1 MLLELFIRGITI
13 GLVYALM
20 GVGLALLNGVMRIIN
35 FAHGEFY
42 MIGGYMAY
50 YASTML
56 GFPFY
61 FSVPSAM
68 IVTFLLGAIVEKLLL
83 SPIHT
88 QEMEKPMDYALIMTF
103 GLLLFFRQ
111 LAIKIFGPFRHKPAD
126 YITSDVYILGVKISG
141 NEVLAGVV
149 SAILVIGLAIF
160 IKKTWRGRGWR
171 ATTQS
176 RNGAKINGVDIGKE
190 SWIACGVAC
199 ALAGAAG
206 ALVAPIFTLS
216 PTIGGSPLVKSYEVM
231 AIGGLG
237 SIAGSLVAGLML
249 GITETLGAFYIS
261 SAYKDAIGFLMMG
274 FFLLFR
280 PQGLFGQK

>member
-1 MLLELFIRGITI
+1 MLLELIIRGISI

-50 YASTML
+50 YSSTLL

-61 FSVPSAM
+61 LSVPTAI
-68 IVTFLLGAIVEKLLL
+68 IVTFVLGAVVEKLLL

-111 LAIKIFGPFRHKPAD
+111 LAIKVFGPFRHKPAD

-149 SAILVIGLAIF
+149 SAILVIGLAF
-160 IKKTWRGRGWR
+160 YIKKTWRGRGWR

-176 RNGAKINGVDIGKE
+176 RQGAKLNGVDIGKE

-237 SIAGSLVAGLML
+237 SIAGALVAGLML

>member
-1 MLLELFIRGITI
+1 MLMELIIRGITI

-50 YASTML
+50 YSSTML

-61 FSVPSAM
+61 FSVPTA
-68 IVTFLLGAIVEKLLL
+68 ILVTFVLGAVVEKLLL

-111 LAIKIFGPFRHKPAD
+111 LAIKVFGPYRHKPAD

-149 SAILVIGLAIF
+149 SAILVIGLAFF

-237 SIAGSLVAGLML
+237 SIGGALVAGLML

>member
-50 YASTML
+50 YSSTML

-61 FSVPSAM
+61 FSVPTAM
-68 IVTFLLGAIVEKLLL
+68 IVTFLLGAVVEKLLL

-111 LAIKIFGPFRHKPAD
+111 LAIKVFGPYRHKPAD

-141 NEVLAGVV
+141 NEVLAGAV

>member
-50 YASTML
+50 YSSTML

-61 FSVPSAM
+61 FSVPTAM
-68 IVTFLLGAIVEKLLL
+68 IVTFLLGAVVEKLLL

-149 SAILVIGLAIF
+149 SAILVIGLALF

-261 SAYKDAIGFLMMG
+261 SAYK
-274 FFLLFR
+274 
-280 PQGLFGQK
+280 

>member
-1 MLLELFIRGITI
+1 MLLELIIRGITI

-56 GFPFY
+56 GFQFY
-61 FSVPSAM
+61 FSVPTAM
-68 IVTFLLGAIVEKLLL
+68 IVTFILGAVVEKLLL

-111 LAIKIFGPFRHKPAD
+111 LAIKVFGPYRHKPAD

-176 RNGAKINGVDIGKE
+176 RQGAKINGVDIGKE

-249 GITETLGAFYIS
+249 GVTETLGAFYIS

>member
-50 YASTML
+50 YSSTML

-61 FSVPSAM
+61 FSVPTAM
-68 IVTFLLGAIVEKLLL
+68 IVTFLLGAVVEKLLL

-111 LAIKIFGPFRHKPAD
+111 LAIKVFGPYRHKPAD

-141 NEVLAGVV
+141 NEVLAGAV
-149 SAILVIGLAIF
+149 SAILVIGLALF

>member
-1 MLLELFIRGITI
+1 MLLELVIRGIAI

-50 YASTML
+50 YSTTLL
-56 GFPFY
+56 GLPYY
-61 FSVPSAM
+61 FAVPAA
-68 IVTFLLGAIVEKLLL
+68 IIITFLLGALVEKLLL

-88 QEMEKPMDYALIMTF
+88 QEIEKPMDYALIMTF

-111 LAIKIFGPFRHKPAD
+111 LAIKIFGPYHHKPDD
-126 YITSDVYILGVKISG
+126 YITSDFNILGTQISG
-141 NEVLAGVV
+141 NEVLAGTV
-149 SAILVIGLAIF
+149 SAFLVLGLALF

-176 RNGAKINGVDIGKE
+176 RQGAKISGVNIGKE

-237 SIAGSLVAGLML
+237 SIAGALVAGIML
-249 GITETLGAFYIS
+249 GVTETLGAFYIS
-261 SAYKDAIGFLMMG
+261 SAYKDAIGFLMMA

>member
-1 MLLELFIRGITI
+1 MLLELIIRGITI
-13 GLVYALM
+13 GLVYSLM

-50 YASTML
+50 YSSTL
-56 GFPFY
+56 WGAPFY
-61 FSVPSAM
+61 VSVPIA
-68 IVTFLLGAIVEKLLL
+68 ILVTFILGAIVEKLLL

-111 LAIKIFGPFRHKPAD
+111 LAIKVFGPYRHKPQD
-126 YITSDVYILGVKISG
+126 YIHADVYILGTKISG
-141 NEVLAGVV
+141 NEVLAGVC
-149 SAILVIGLAIF
+149 SAILVIGVAVF

-176 RNGAKINGVDIGKE
+176 RKGAKINGVDIGKE

-237 SIAGSLVAGLML
+237 SIAGALVAGLML
-249 GITETLGAFYIS
+249 GVTETLGAFYVS
-261 SAYKDAIGFLMMG
+261 SAYKDAIGFLMMA

>member
-1 MLLELFIRGITI
+1 MLLELIIRGISI

-50 YASTML
+50 YSSTLL

-61 FSVPSAM
+61 FSVPTA
-68 IVTFLLGAIVEKLLL
+68 IFGTFVLGAVVEKLLL

-111 LAIKIFGPFRHKPAD
+111 LAIKVFGPYRHKPAD
-126 YITSDVYILGVKISG
+126 YITSDVLIFGVKISG
-141 NEVLAGVV
+141 NEVLAGAV
-149 SAILVIGLAIF
+149 SLVLVLGLALF

-176 RNGAKINGVDIGKE
+176 RQGAKLNGVNIGRE

-237 SIAGSLVAGLML
+237 SIAGALAAGLML